1 MVKLSQEILHLSFK
15 RPANKSYAMM
25 LGPEFIF
32 YKTTRA
38 WGQTCLQY
46 FSKLVQWS
54 SLWLKTQDCFNR
66 HVSIDLLTSAT
77 TKKTTPPSKAPN
89 VERQSSWSARSPFE
103 DTEERMNSKG
113 NERFAEHV
121 VKHAVKHSKHDEL
134 FSWHTHTHMLSENQV
149 ALRLML
155 HFLMTHTT
163 HSTGLALL
171 HDVVWACLSKP
182 CTCLHQTLSEWVNCW
197 FQTMISEPLFC
208 EKHRKIS

>member
-134 FSWHTHTHMLSENQV
+134 FSWHTHTHVVRKSSGTKVDAAFSDDSHDTLNRPCPVARCSMGLS
-149 ALRLML
+149 
-155 HFLMTHTT
+155 
-163 HSTGLALL
+163 
-171 HDVVWACLSKP
+171 
-182 CTCLHQTLSEWVNCW
+182 
-197 FQTMISEPLFC
+197 
-208 EKHRKIS
+208 